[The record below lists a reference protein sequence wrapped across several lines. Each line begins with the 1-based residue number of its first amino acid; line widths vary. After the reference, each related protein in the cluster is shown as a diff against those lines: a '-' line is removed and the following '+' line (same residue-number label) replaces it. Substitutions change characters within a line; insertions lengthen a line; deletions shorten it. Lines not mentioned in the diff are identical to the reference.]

1 MGRTVEAGIIGLCI
15 GLAAWWWLQRN
26 QQDYAIADDSFPQD
40 FTDDQG
46 FSMPEAA
53 AETWT
58 ELENTIYEST
68 GLDMGGG
75 DFIQALNT
83 RGAPYRELLEQA
95 EAAYGIPP
103 LMLCRLAYQESR
115 FRQDIISGQK
125 ISSAGAVGIM
135 QIVPRWHPDV
145 NPLDVGASIRYAAK
159 YLASLYRQ
167 FGTWERALQ
176 AYNWGPGNLNKYLKG
191 QIGGMPTETANY
203 SRQILADIGSNY
215 A

>member
-1 MGRTVEAGIIGLCI
+1 MDRTIEAVIIGL
-15 GLAAWWWLQRN
+15 GMGVVAWWWLRR
-26 QQDYAIADDSFPQD
+26 QQPGYIAEDPFQPE
-40 FTDDQG
+40 FTNEQE
-46 FSMPEAA
+46 FFLPEAA
-53 AETWT
+53 SETWT
-58 ELENTIYEST
+58 ELENTIYETT

-75 DFIQALNT
+75 AFIQALNT
-83 RGAPYRELLEQA
+83 RGAPYRELLDQA
-95 EAAYGIPP
+95 EAVNGIPP
-103 LMLCRLAYQESR
+103 LMLARLAYQESR

-167 FGTWERALQ
+167 FGSWELALQ
-176 AYNWGPGNLNKYLKG
+176 AYNWGPGNLSKYLKG

-203 SRQILADIGSNY
+203 SRQILADVGSNY

>member
-1 MGRTVEAGIIGLCI
+1 MGVV
-15 GLAAWWWLQRN
+15 AWWWLRR
-26 QQDYAIADDSFPQD
+26 QQPGYIAEDPFQPE
-40 FTDDQG
+40 FTNEQE
-46 FSMPEAA
+46 FFLPEAA
-53 AETWT
+53 SETWT
-58 ELENTIYEST
+58 ELENTIYETT

-75 DFIQALNT
+75 AFIQALNT
-83 RGAPYRELLEQA
+83 RGAPYRELLDQA
-95 EAAYGIPP
+95 EAVNGIPP
-103 LMLCRLAYQESR
+103 LMLARLAYQESR

-167 FGTWERALQ
+167 FGSWELALQ
-176 AYNWGPGNLNKYLKG
+176 AYNWGPGNLSKYLKG

-203 SRQILADIGSNY
+203 SRQILADVGSNY